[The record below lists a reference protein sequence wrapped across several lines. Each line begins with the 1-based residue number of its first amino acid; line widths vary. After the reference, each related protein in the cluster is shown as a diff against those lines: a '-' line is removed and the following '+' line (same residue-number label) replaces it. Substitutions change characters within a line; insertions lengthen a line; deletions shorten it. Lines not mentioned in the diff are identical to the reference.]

1 MTLLHAIA
9 HPAVPE
15 AEERRPLPTLIAL
28 HGHGAHAQD
37 LLGLG
42 TVLAHGRLLMICP
55 QAEFA
60 IEPGYPGYTWFRRGA
75 DDARAPG
82 EVERVGALLWRFI
95 DHALERYPVDPE
107 RVALLGFSQGGSL
120 AYALALAEP
129 ARFAGLAALSTS
141 LAPEVLAAVTPHRH
155 EYLMGHQINNES
167 ARDLSLWLE
176 RVLRLD
182 EPAADGGTI
191 RRRST
196 PSASG
201 RWRRACPCSCST
213 AATTSSSRSRRG
225 APPARRCAASA
236 SSRSST
242 STSWATRSTTR
253 ARATS
258 RCG

>member
-15 AEERRPLPTLIAL
+15 AEEGRPLPTLIAL

-42 TVLAHGRLLMICP
+42 TVLAGGRLLMICP

-60 IEPGYPGYTWFRRGA
+60 IEPGYPGFTWFRRGA
-75 DDARAPG
+75 DDKRAPG

-129 ARFAGLAALSTS
+129 ARFAGLAALSTW
-141 LAPEVLAAVTPHRH
+141 LAPDVLAEVTPHAEVPRLPVLVQHGSHDEMVSIEKGRDACETLRGLGVEPEFH

-182 EPAADGGTI
+182 PVGAGAGG
-191 RRRST
+191 
-196 PSASG
+196 G
-201 RWRRACPCSCST
+201 
-213 AATTSSSRSRRG
+213 
-225 APPARRCAASA
+225 
-236 SSRSST
+236 
-242 STSWATRSTTR
+242 
-253 ARATS
+253 
-258 RCG
+258 